1 MDIKELLTILEDF
14 DPKDTRKPEES
25 DLDDIYD
32 AIQTLNKAEWFTNV
46 KEESEVLHRAQNI
59 LQGILDTAE
68 GDYEDDEEDEDLDEA
83 LKESAERYLSV
94 EPEGLVLYCGDKVED
109 RLDKYP
115 YVDGMTDQ
123 DVREAA
129 KKCFKNI
136 TDDIRVQWY

>member
-1 MDIKELLTILEDF
+1 MDIKELLTLLEDF
-14 DPKDTRKPEES
+14 NPEDTRKPEES

-59 LQGILDTAE
+59 LQGILDNAK
-68 GDYEDDEEDEDLDEA
+68 DLYDEDDFDES
-83 LKESAERYLSV
+83 LKETAERYLSV

-109 RLDKYP
+109 RLDKYS